1 MLQLHQGGNSHGH
14 SRDFLDPQEASTAL
28 LSQRVSLLSAGK
40 ADNSLQDVSITHNRG
55 PHYKT
60 SFVVLFLQLPCC
72 WSCLHSLIHRDATP
86 EIAEPMDEE
95 VGWMLADC
103 TTEQPQ
109 SRMSVSNGTR
119 W

>member
-1 MLQLHQGGNSHGH
+1 M
-14 SRDFLDPQEASTAL
+14 FV
-28 LSQRVSLLSAGK
+28 VSSK
-40 ADNSLQDVSITHNRG
+40 ADNSLQDVSIIHNRG

-60 SFVVLFLQLPCC
+60 SLVAPLLQLPCC
-72 WSCLHSLIHRDATP
+72 WSGLHSLTHRDAMP

-95 VGWMLADC
+95 VGWTLADC